1 MKRKLFNPPPNNLVP
16 SSTKGAAAPSVAIGK
31 ISLKNQDPDVEAGGK
46 NAKERSTKRDT
57 IVTIMPSIQQGVLG
71 KPVKP
76 WYNDRK
82 KVDQI
87 RLRVILCTNPDYA
100 QDVMDYMA
108 QRYNEYQA
116 LETTSQDVKK
126 INKFLD
132 NVARQ
137 TDTKTM
143 GSAYPDGP
151 LDTDFLTKK
160 IKTKKS
166 DIISYSIPGMQ
177 GVFVYDNSLSN
188 VIKKGNKGEALLNNK
203 QGKVFSTSVNGKI
216 TELDNLEIL
225 AGAIDFN
232 IGALSKDQELA
243 QLSCYAFTYYDS
255 DVFLEQSNLQKPNG
269 SIITTPLQS
278 GMGFITSKTV
288 LGSKSVYPGISLD
301 SPSYGKQGAL
311 QEESPDNDIFADMRG
326 VDYLKRMEIFDLLS
340 ENFYDSMIM
349 SGKGNK
355 NFSNISPE
363 MASEIKYKNY
373 FSNLWLSRDK
383 QENIRYMFS
392 FDKQSFLRE
401 NSMYSQL
408 YLNDQ
413 IARTLMSGGEGLSKQ
428 DSSKILDIK
437 MTRRRVHRDKITP
450 SNSLGT
456 MVKRKPYENNEREQE
471 KIIGNPDVESIS
483 VGNSG
488 VEFYSGFDS
497 YQEELRRQ
505 SSGIYQYGVTFYLQD
520 SAPLYL
526 MTISKNLKEKI
537 DNLNS
542 ISDFIINSGGTSPK
556 KLTVNVGSAVL
567 YDAVTD
573 TRQQSLKN
581 ISILGSTA
589 DSLVSDAIRF
599 YIKSMSMFV
608 PSLSDI
614 DKLTENL
621 ITFANEPEMEN
632 LHRISDIIGEFR
644 QKLEQILE
652 VQFPNGYHDDRYTEP
667 DVLKR
672 KGFCQRKYNILQIT
686 HYFDDLH
693 DVKESYRTGYCFISP
708 DDGDS
713 LGVLTSTGLQTR
725 ASQEFKKYFSLV
737 DGSQLS
743 GQEIFEDFYRQ
754 GSYSYFSPETIYVNG
769 RQTINQS
776 NFISDDSN
784 QTEYDIDL
792 YAHLLMDLVVL
803 KNNKNRLLQI
813 TDQGNAVSPNGKLFE
828 NLTHAL
834 TSKDCLISEDDLSI
848 SDFFAVPKPKRQSDV
863 PTATKAPQIKLKKV
877 SPFTVLPSILGGM
890 KDDSPGTVSFYND
903 QKNSILNKGFEDDL
917 NKDPSDVIPGF
928 IESNQPVKLAFSI
941 LGQME
946 LTVPGIKE
954 DADKLTLT
962 RDNIKQTLT
971 SKLIAIPNQIKS
983 MLIVATDMEGQDFGD
998 GIDAVRNLAT
1008 DLEPAHPQ
1016 QSISTTAVAQKF
1028 PPYQNTLDPMLVY
1041 SKMTAFWLNYRH
1053 LCVVEYLS
1061 GFENGKT
1068 TGFINKYIDSVS
1080 PRSETFSTIRKKEV
1094 WEKITPDSV
1103 EQLAGKNVL
1112 CRVRLANEKENI
1124 SLTPDAAPSRQI
1136 QFSHKE
1142 LFNLPLYDEYFILKA

>member
-1 MKRKLFNPPPNNLVP
+1 MKKKLFNPPPNNLVP
-16 SSTKGAAAPSVAIGK
+16 PTSKGAAAPSVAIGK
-31 ISLKNQDPDVEAGGK
+31 VSLKNKDPDIETGGK
-46 NAKERSTKRDT
+46 SVKEKSTARDT
-57 IVTIMPSIQQGVLG
+57 IVTIAPSIQQGAS
-71 KPVKP
+71 KNPVNP

-82 KVDQI
+82 KVDQM

-116 LETTSQDVKK
+116 LESAPQDVKK

-132 NVARQ
+132 SVSRQ
-137 TDTKTM
+137 TDSKTM

-160 IKTKKS
+160 IKSKKG
-166 DIISYSIPGMQ
+166 DIVTYKVPGMK

-188 VIKKGNKGEALLNNK
+188 VIMKGRKGEALLNNEQRK
-203 QGKVFSTSVNGKI
+203 VFATTPSGKV
-216 TELDNLEIL
+216 TEFKNIEIL
-225 AGAIDFN
+225 ANTIDFN
-232 IGALSKDQELA
+232 IGALAKNEDLS

-255 DVFLEQSNLQKPNG
+255 DVFLEQNNLQKPNG
-269 SIITTPLQS
+269 EKITTPLQS

-288 LGSKSVYPGISLD
+288 LGNKSIYPVRSLD
-301 SPSYGKQGAL
+301 RNILSKEGSVLK
-311 QEESPDNDIFADMRG
+311 ESPDNNIFADMRG

-349 SGKGNK
+349 SGKGNN
-355 NFSNISPE
+355 NFSNISQE

-401 NSMYSQL
+401 NSMYSLL
-408 YLNDQ
+408 YLNDN
-413 IARTLMSGGEGLSKQ
+413 IARILMSGGEGLPSQ

-437 MTRRRVHRDKITP
+437 MTRRRVQRGKITP

-456 MVKRKPYENNEREQE
+456 MARRKPYEDNEREQE
-471 KIIGNPDVESIS
+471 KIIGNPDVERIS

-497 YQEELRRQ
+497 YQEELKRQ
-505 SSGIYQYGVTFYLQD
+505 SSAIYQYGVTFYLQD

-526 MTISKNLKEKI
+526 MSISERLQEKI
-537 DNLNS
+537 GNLNS
-542 ISDFIINSGGTSPK
+542 ISDYIINSGGTSPK
-556 KLTVNVGSAVL
+556 NLTVNVGSAVL
-567 YDAVTD
+567 YNAATD
-573 TRQQSLKN
+573 KRQQPLKN
-581 ISILGSTA
+581 ISMLGSTA
-589 DSLVSDAIRF
+589 SDLVSDAIRF
-599 YIKSMSMFV
+599 YIKSMSIFV
-608 PSLSDI
+608 PSLANI
-614 DKLTENL
+614 DRLIDNL
-621 ITFANEPEMEN
+621 IVFANEPEMEN
-632 LHRISDIIGEFR
+632 LHRITDIIAEFR

-693 DVKESYRTGYCFISP
+693 DVRETYKTGYCFVSP
-708 DDGDS
+708 EDGDS
-713 LGVLTSTGLQTR
+713 LGVLTPSGLQSR
-725 ASQEFKKYFSLV
+725 ASQEFKKYFSLT
-737 DGSQLS
+737 GGKQLS
-743 GQEIFEDFYRQ
+743 GEEIFGDLYRQ
-754 GSYSYFSPETIYVNG
+754 GSYSYFSPETIYING
-769 RQTINQS
+769 RQTINQN

-784 QTEYDIDL
+784 QTEYDLDL
-792 YAHLLMDLVVL
+792 YAHLLMDLITL
-803 KNNKNRLLQI
+803 KNNKNRLLQV
-813 TDQGNAVSPNGKLFE
+813 TDQGTATSPNGKIYE

-834 TSKDCLISEDDLSI
+834 TSKDCLVSGDDLSI
-848 SDFFAVPKPKRQSDV
+848 SDFFPVPKPERKSNT
-863 PTATKAPQIKLKKV
+863 PTATKAPQIKLRKNSPV
-877 SPFTVLPSILGGM
+877 SVLPSILGGM
-890 KDDSPGTVSFYND
+890 KDDSPNTISFYND
-903 QKNSILNKGFEDDL
+903 QKNTILNKGFEDDL
-917 NKDPSDVIPGF
+917 TKDPSDIIPGLE
-928 IESNQPVKLAFSI
+928 ESNKPIKLAFSI

-971 SKLIAIPNQIKS
+971 SKLISIPNQIKS

-1016 QSISTTAVAQKF
+1016 QSIGTTSIAQKF
-1028 PPYQNTLDPMLVY
+1028 PPYQGTLDPMLVY

-1068 TGFINKYIDSVS
+1068 TRFVKKYIDSVS

-1124 SLTPDAAPSRQI
+1124 SLSPDAAPSRQI